1 MGIDLAAMTW
11 VLLWLN
17 LFGFVRQLDQRLAT
31 FVMMFERI
39 VRDMWVFLLFY
50 MMWVFMPRRLTCEL
64 GRVYAESGFHD
75 DGPRPASTATSR
87 DPEISTHR
95 RRSPCAYIAI
105 FFADA
110 QLHGRLRADNYPRTW
125 TGPARHG

>member
-39 VRDMWVFLLFY
+39 VRDIWVFLLFY
-50 MMWVFMPRRLTCEL
+50 MMWVFMFACVFYLRLGPAYDGEF
-64 GRVYAESGFHD
+64 GFH
-75 DGPRPASTATSR
+75 DGPRPGPSFR
-87 DPEISTHR
+87 D
-95 RRSPCAYIAI
+95 
-105 FFADA
+105 
-110 QLHGRLRADNYPRTW
+110 LLRD
-125 TGPARHG
+125 H